1 MDSDECSAPCGGLQ
15 ADAECDAPSCVAG
28 TQGGSSSEPG
38 PPSAPAPADILQP
51 PATPQRRAEDAPCGE
66 CVTCAVCLSPVGPP
80 SCSSPAAGETAGRL
94 ALVTLCQH
102 TFHRECLVRCR
113 VQRMQAG
120 QLLPCP
126 LCRATLPPGLTPS
139 PRRRLVAGRLDTQPS
154 RGDLVQRCRLAREA
168 VSARWLS
175 RQAAEVHAAPRSLM
189 LERPH

>member
-1 MDSDECSAPCGGLQ
+1 MHSSECSTPGGAPRLDG
-15 ADAECDAPSCVAG
+15 ECDASACGAGAGEASCA
-28 TQGGSSSEPG
+28 PG
-38 PPSAPAPADILQP
+38 PADASPCGPAQCLPLASTPTLA
-51 PATPQRRAEDAPCGE
+51 PATPKRQVGHAPCGE
-66 CVTCAVCLSPVGPP
+66 CVTCAVCLSPVALQT
-80 SCSSPAAGETAGRL
+80 SSPAAGEVTGRP

-113 VQRMQAG
+113 VQRLNQN

-139 PRRRLVAGRLDTQPS
+139 PRRRLVGRPLDAQPS

-175 RQAAEVHAAPRSLM
+175 RQAELPPPAA
-189 LERPH
+189 